1 MELLQLRYFKLTAES
16 QQITRTASKLNISQS
31 SLSKTI
37 KSLET
42 ELGVPLFR
50 REGRSIRLNE
60 NGQEFLKYVN
70 QALEALE
77 SGKKALI
84 DRNQIDYPDLILHVQ
99 AGISALPNLIGGFM
113 KKYPGIHV
121 IISKK
126 QYCEFDKAKRS
137 CDLTISLPMTDAVN
151 DKFSITIFEEDMM
164 MAFSKNHWA
173 AGYSNIALS
182 QLRNERFISFT
193 KAAVYRYDT
202 ERFCQKAGFAP
213 DIALE
218 CYDWVT
224 LCRFVEIGMGIAF
237 VPQYTWSDY
246 ANNRLALVPISSP
259 HCTRRINLSW
269 SDGGYLSESALLFR
283 DYAIEYIESYV
294 KNKII

>member
-77 SGKKALI
+77 SGQKALI

-126 QYCEFDKAKRS
+126 QYC
-137 CDLTISLPMTDAVN
+137 
-151 DKFSITIFEEDMM
+151 
-164 MAFSKNHWA
+164 
-173 AGYSNIALS
+173 
-182 QLRNERFISFT
+182 
-193 KAAVYRYDT
+193 
-202 ERFCQKAGFAP
+202 
-213 DIALE
+213 
-218 CYDWVT
+218 
-224 LCRFVEIGMGIAF
+224 
-237 VPQYTWSDY
+237 
-246 ANNRLALVPISSP
+246 
-259 HCTRRINLSW
+259 
-269 SDGGYLSESALLFR
+269 
-283 DYAIEYIESYV
+283 
-294 KNKII
+294 